1 MAAQSGLDIR
11 KQSHKMKAA
20 KQTEGPNVAVRCF
33 NTPASCLEGV
43 GLTSRL
49 ECQLLCLPHL

>member
-1 MAAQSGLDIR
+1 MPAKSGLDIR
-11 KQSHKMKAA
+11 KQLHKTKAA
-20 KQTEGPNVAVRCF
+20 KQTEGPNVAARCF

-49 ECQLLCLPHL
+49 ECKLLCLTHL